1 MADYKAIKGHHIET
15 VAGDPSVLQAG
26 DIWYNSTLG
35 KLRVAKLVGSWATV
49 TDMPTDKDNVAGF
62 GTTTAAVC
70 AGGGGP
76 AGTDATT
83 EYDGTSWTA
92 GGTLDTG
99 RTVFCG
105 SGTLT
110 AGIVFGGYDGSAVT
124 DVTEEYDGS
133 TWTEVADLTTARGY
147 HGGAT
152 AGTQSATLAFGGN
165 PPSTSEESETWNGTA
180 WTEGNDL
187 NTARHYLSGSGTS
200 TAALAMGGAG
210 SPAYL
215 AVTEAYNGTSWT
227 ETGDFPAGVNRAAG
241 GLGATSS
248 SSIFAGGRLTDG
260 GSAQSTSWEFDGSSW
275 SALPAINTARITGY
289 GTGTTTYGL
298 LIGGNPSVVE
308 EWTNVAAATSITSS
322 T

>member
-1 MADYKAIKGHHIET
+1 MATYKAIKGTNIQT
-15 VAGDPSVLQAG
+15 IAGDPGTVQVG
-26 DIWYNSTLG
+26 EIWYNSTLG
-35 KLRVAKLVGSWATV
+35 KLRVGQLSGSWATGTNV
-49 TDMPTDKDNVAGF
+49 PEGKDNCAGF
-62 GTTTAAVC
+62 GTQTAAVVT
-70 AGGGGP
+70 GGSP
-76 AGTDATT
+76 DTDSTF
-83 EYDGTSWTA
+83 EYNGSSWTA
-92 GGTLDTG
+92 GGTLGTD
-99 RTVFCG
+99 RTVFAG
-105 SGTLT
+105 SGSLT
-110 AGIVFGGYDGSAVT
+110 AGIVFGGYAITAVT
-124 DVTEEYDGS
+124 AVTEEYDGS
-133 TWTEVADLTTARGY
+133 TWTEVGDLTTPRGY
-147 HGGAT
+147 LAGST